1 MKKHACGC
9 WLRVEPS
16 RAASLPSP
24 ACSGLHRVLRLA
36 HRQVRL
42 RAAAQHPLA
51 GNWQGAR
58 GARQWPGM
66 SHFTAL
72 PDRLCGTPLV
82 LYTAAGHPL
91 FPPDA
96 TPAPPSSNPAPQDP
110 RHGVPR
116 RRAGPRHP
124 RRGRPT
130 AANDLAATAAAARD
144 GIFACCS
151 WCNRT
156 FYDVAPPPSS
166 SKQDH
171 NFHRSLVDRP
181 WRTSLKPL
189 DVVQVRA
196 RRQGRAAS

>member
-1 MKKHACGC
+1 MVFHGGEQGRAI
-9 WLRVEPS
+9 PS
-16 RAASLPSP
+16 EV
-24 ACSGLHRVLRLA
+24 G
-36 HRQVRL
+36 Q
-42 RAAAQHPLA
+42 
-51 GNWQGAR
+51 
-58 GARQWPGM
+58 
-66 SHFTAL
+66 
-72 PDRLCGTPLV
+72 
-82 LYTAAGHPL
+82 
-91 FPPDA
+91 PP
-96 TPAPPSSNPAPQDP
+96 
-110 RHGVPR
+110 H
-116 RRAGPRHP
+116 
-124 RRGRPT
+124 
-130 AANDLAATAAAARD
+130 NDLAATAAAARD